1 MKFWEQASQ
10 ELTLPAVQKVCQVWD
25 RTLAELRCYTQ
36 LPNWGYNRS
45 ITSLRKSGQFSNFQT
60 YFSSW
65 LHFTT
70 FREDIYHIYFTTLIS
85 TSDCQQAGAYTKWR
99 RGHPGYGQLFPL
111 YCRAALLLVM
121 MEIIRLGPEEATKPS
136 RPNLWI
142 PHYSAAQGFTLPS
155 KHCQEWALQMF
166 TYAWECLLDDTTRGQ
181 PCTST
186 KWDSDLVFCT
196 LAWSQKQVPRSPADT
211 STYAG
216 DILLNYCCLF
226 NTMQSLEIP
235 G

>member
-1 MKFWEQASQ
+1 MTPAWNGNKQLKKKKKSMKFWEQASQ

-45 ITSLRKSGQFSNFQT
+45 IASLRKSRQFSNFQT

-99 RGHPGYGQLFPL
+99 WGHPGYGQLFPL
-111 YCRAALLLVM
+111 YCRAALLLVT
-121 MEIIRLGPEEATKPS
+121 MEIIRLGPGEATKPS
-136 RPNLWI
+136 RSNLWI
-142 PHYSAAQGFTLPS
+142 PH
-155 KHCQEWALQMF
+155 
-166 TYAWECLLDDTTRGQ
+166 
-181 PCTST
+181 
-186 KWDSDLVFCT
+186 
-196 LAWSQKQVPRSPADT
+196 
-211 STYAG
+211 
-216 DILLNYCCLF
+216 
-226 NTMQSLEIP
+226 
-235 G
+235 

>member
-45 ITSLRKSGQFSNFQT
+45 IASLRKSRQFSNFQT

-99 RGHPGYGQLFPL
+99 WGHPGYGQLFPL
-111 YCRAALLLVM
+111 YCRALSSWSRWKLSDWDLEKPQNPEGQISGFPINLLHKVLLFHLSTA
-121 MEIIRLGPEEATKPS
+121 RNG
-136 RPNLWI
+136 
-142 PHYSAAQGFTLPS
+142 
-155 KHCQEWALQMF
+155 HC
-166 TYAWECLLDDTTRGQ
+166 
-181 PCTST
+181 
-186 KWDSDLVFCT
+186 K
-196 LAWSQKQVPRSPADT
+196 RSH
-211 STYAG
+211 
-216 DILLNYCCLF
+216 
-226 NTMQSLEIP
+226 MLENAF
-235 G
+235 